1 MIVKAPR
8 NLRKL
13 ALIGPP
19 GTGVLEIIK
28 VPQLNSDGGDSVIE
42 IRPSQ
47 AGDGLQMDAAR
58 DEYTPT
64 YDDIYESVFGRPMP
78 HSVRVQLNTDEGD
91 DSDKSDVPSY
101 EHIRKAVLGR

>member
-28 VPQLNSDGGDSVIE
+28 VPQLNSDGGDLAIE
-42 IRPSQ
+42 IRP
-47 AGDGLQMDAAR
+47 AKPGDGLQMDAAR

-78 HSVRVQLNTDEGD
+78 HSVRVQLNAD
-91 DSDKSDVPSY
+91 DSDDDEGDVPSY